1 MKKLLELGEHY
12 VSDFMNPSDSYEN
25 IKKYSLDLYLDE
37 KINAPR
43 LKTSAPLDSMYGK
56 YWYRSG
62 INTSMTIQL
71 RDIVNQICSR
81 IKFKKGDIWLD
92 IACNDG
98 TLLKNVP
105 FDFIKLGID
114 PADNSYYNE
123 SSKVA
128 TVVQDYFS
136 KSSYEKTGYGDKKC
150 KVITII
156 AMFYDIEN
164 PIPIINDL
172 YEILDDDGLLVL
184 QMSYTP
190 LMINQ
195 LAFDNI
201 CHEHIYYYSLTTIKK
216 LFSDNG
222 FNLVDCE
229 LNDTNGGSFRVY
241 FQKNV
246 ANKSTFGSAP
256 LRDVCNFRIESILSI
271 EKEKYDISN
280 QNVWSNFGDRL
291 NKLKEQTVSF
301 IKEEKSKGK
310 KIYGYGASTKGNT
323 LLQYFGLDHTLIDA
337 IAERSPYKFGLKTIG
352 TNIPIISE
360 EEMRSRNPDY
370 LLILPWHFID
380 EFEKRE
386 SEFIKKGGKLIV
398 PCPEF
403 KIIG

>member
-172 YEILDDDGLLVL
+172 YEILDDDG
-184 QMSYTP
+184 YWYYK
-190 LMINQ
+190 
-195 LAFDNI
+195 
-201 CHEHIYYYSLTTIKK
+201 CHIH
-216 LFSDNG
+216 
-222 FNLVDCE
+222 
-229 LNDTNGGSFRVY
+229 
-241 FQKNV
+241 
-246 ANKSTFGSAP
+246 
-256 LRDVCNFRIESILSI
+256 
-271 EKEKYDISN
+271 
-280 QNVWSNFGDRL
+280 
-291 NKLKEQTVSF
+291 
-301 IKEEKSKGK
+301 
-310 KIYGYGASTKGNT
+310 
-323 LLQYFGLDHTLIDA
+323 H
-337 IAERSPYKFGLKTIG
+337 
-352 TNIPIISE
+352 
-360 EEMRSRNPDY
+360 
-370 LLILPWHFID
+370 
-380 EFEKRE
+380 
-386 SEFIKKGGKLIV
+386 
-398 PCPEF
+398 
-403 KIIG
+403 

>member
-62 INTSMTIQL
+62 INKSMTMQL

-150 KVITII
+150 KVVTII

-164 PIPIINDL
+164 PIPVINDL

-352 TNIPIISE
+352 TNIP
-360 EEMRSRNPDY
+360 RRRN
-370 LLILPWHFID
+370 
-380 EFEKRE
+380 E
-386 SEFIKKGGKLIV
+386 IKKS
-398 PCPEF
+398 
-403 KIIG
+403 

>member
-62 INTSMTIQL
+62 INTSMTMQL

-150 KVITII
+150 KVVTII

-164 PIPIINDL
+164 PIPVINDL

-216 LFSDNG
+216 LFSDN
-222 FNLVDCE
+222 
-229 LNDTNGGSFRVY
+229 
-241 FQKNV
+241 
-246 ANKSTFGSAP
+246 
-256 LRDVCNFRIESILSI
+256 
-271 EKEKYDISN
+271 
-280 QNVWSNFGDRL
+280 
-291 NKLKEQTVSF
+291 
-301 IKEEKSKGK
+301 
-310 KIYGYGASTKGNT
+310 
-323 LLQYFGLDHTLIDA
+323 
-337 IAERSPYKFGLKTIG
+337 
-352 TNIPIISE
+352 
-360 EEMRSRNPDY
+360 
-370 LLILPWHFID
+370 
-380 EFEKRE
+380 
-386 SEFIKKGGKLIV
+386 
-398 PCPEF
+398 
-403 KIIG
+403 